1 MLTGT
6 KFGKYE
12 IGQKLGQGGYGEIFM
27 VKNTKD
33 HKIYA
38 LKTEYKKS
46 RKNTLEFESK
56 LMRTLSKYPNF
67 PQFIEFGKNRQW
79 SWLCMELL
87 GPSLSSVIKQLPG
100 KCLSLRCSFVVGLKV
115 LEALQIFHD
124 CGFIHRD
131 IKPSN
136 VLLRR
141 DFSYPVV
148 LIDYGLSRIYINEK
162 TGEQLPARPHPG
174 FRGTTVY
181 ASPNAHMHQ
190 DLSRRDDMI
199 SWFYLLLDILTGKLP
214 WKKMTSKTDILHA
227 KRRLNI
233 EEICAP
239 IAPEL
244 ITIWNTMSNMAFTD
258 RPQYEKIAKL
268 MNDVINR
275 TGSKKTY
282 DWHPYIF
289 DMKENPQ
296 DIFGGYE
303 EVDHKLH
310 TKIRRD
316 SKDNNQ
322 KYVEI
327 PDDRINKED
336 NGCCCCKI

>member
-6 KFGKYE
+6 KVGKFE
-12 IGQKLGQGGYGEIFM
+12 IGQKIGQGGYGEIYM

-33 HKIYA
+33 NKIYA
-38 LKTEYKKS
+38 MKTEPKNS
-46 RKNTLEFESK
+46 HRKALEFESK
-56 LMRTLSKYPNF
+56 IMRNLSKYENF
-67 PQFIEFGKNRQW
+67 PNFIEFGKNRQF
-79 SWLCMELL
+79 SYLCMELL

-100 KCLSLRCSFVVGLKV
+100 KCLSLRCGFVVGLKL
-115 LEALQIFHD
+115 LEAIQIFHD
-124 CGFIHRD
+124 CGYIHRD

-141 DFSYPVV
+141 DFQYPVT
-148 LIDYGLSRIYINEK
+148 LIDYGLSRIYVDEK
-162 TGEQLPARPHPG
+162 TGEQLPPRPHPG

-199 SWFYLLLDILTGKLP
+199 SWFYLLLDIITGKLP
-214 WKKMTSKTDILHA
+214 WKKMASKADILHA

-233 EEICAP
+233 EEICMP

-258 RPQYEKIAKL
+258 RPQYERIAQL

-275 TGSKKTY
+275 NSSKKNY

-289 DMKENPQ
+289 NMKEEPQ
-296 DIFGGYE
+296 DIFGGFE
-303 EVDHKLH
+303 EVDQKAH
-310 TKIRRD
+310 TKVRRGSND
-316 SKDNNQ
+316 VIQ

-327 PDDRINKED
+327 PKSQPNKED
-336 NGCCCCKI
+336 TCCCCKI